1 MLARNMLRSGRKQP
15 QREHR
20 VPGCG
25 WRGRLHFRPAI
36 FRTPPPL
43 LSVALQYLLDLS
55 AALHFLERLQYRFH
69 RNLCG
74 VPHHA
79 AHRRLFELRGFL
91 EWRLPRRLAVAPV
104 QRQLMADRVAVAAG
118 AQLFQHQILG
128 ARIVAAQSA
137 DVEQRLQAGITVAKD
152 GTDTLGRQRLGNRRE
167 AFAGDQDVA
176 LHQQRDAPAIAG
188 EVVAEPGGADVAA
201 DIDFA
206 SVHRLLDAP
215 ARVGVVERL
224 AADLPGKGAGDVVD
238 DAVDRLAP
246 LQADQR
252 HAPAF
257 HHREAQWRR
266 VGLHGRRWQGR
277 EQLQQ
282 EQRRCAEMR
291 HERCQGR

>member
-1 MLARNMLRSGRKQP
+1 M
-15 QREHR
+15 
-20 VPGCG
+20 
-25 WRGRLHFRPAI
+25 
-36 FRTPPPL
+36 
-43 LSVALQYLLDLS
+43 
-55 AALHFLERLQYRFH
+55 
-69 RNLCG
+69 
-74 VPHHA
+74 
-79 AHRRLFELRGFL
+79 
-91 EWRLPRRLAVAPV
+91 

-137 DVEQRLQAGITVAKD
+137 DVEQRLQAGIAVAKD

-266 VGLHGRRWQGR
+266 VGLRGRRWQGR